1 MTKEEFNILSPE
13 AQSQYI
19 VHATS
24 VQLEELYQN
33 ESIDQYQYDLLR
45 EIEGTLPE
53 EKRLQRHE
61 ESLKLRRQMAAF
73 A

>member
-1 MTKEEFNILSPE
+1 MTKEEFDILSPK
-13 AQSQYI
+13 AQSRYI
-19 VHATS
+19 VNATP

-33 ESIDQYQYDLLR
+33 ESIDEYQYDLLR
-45 EIEGTLPE
+45 EIDGTLPE